1 MSTGR
6 MSRWRLLWPHKHQ
19 LARRGAAD
27 GRYICLLCLR
37 EWVPGGGRVRR
48 KRTRAWRR
56 WWYTI

>member
-1 MSTGR
+1 